1 MTTAPLL
8 SCNANHVLLPVSGLS
23 LVPPVLLE
31 QTTLPLQKKSKI
43 WLVVWFTRNTLI
55 WWIKTLLSSLLLYK
69 GPQGIGNCLWLF
81 GLVFIFP
88 GQQQITGSIQFW
100 ELFEVSPDGY
110 RPVLVHFESG
120 FFNASASILWPWA
133 HRHKFGTHS
142 LSAKQFQVHTW

>member
-55 WWIKTLLSSLLLYK
+55 
-69 GPQGIGNCLWLF
+69 
-81 GLVFIFP
+81 
-88 GQQQITGSIQFW
+88 
-100 ELFEVSPDGY
+100 
-110 RPVLVHFESG
+110 
-120 FFNASASILWPWA
+120 
-133 HRHKFGTHS
+133 
-142 LSAKQFQVHTW
+142 